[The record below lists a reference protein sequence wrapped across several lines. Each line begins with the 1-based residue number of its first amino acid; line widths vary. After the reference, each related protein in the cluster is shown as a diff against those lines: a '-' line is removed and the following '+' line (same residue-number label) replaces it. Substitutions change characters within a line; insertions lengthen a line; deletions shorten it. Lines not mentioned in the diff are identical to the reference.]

1 MSMEDTSTVFID
13 ASALGELSQQLTQQD
28 LETLVSLNIQP
39 ADLEGFHETSDSQ
52 VVDTTG
58 VLISDGVAVGNIV
71 EVAGGDEDV
80 KHHSHQA
87 MEVDT
92 LAEATE
98 VIGDMEMLHHH
109 GGELISV
116 GPDDLHA
123 SVGETILPDHPSTQ
137 TSTPTHH
144 QILSTTDG
152 AHHFIKNSMGN
163 LVMLQQNQVDL
174 SSLSL
179 GVGNRIFPTSG
190 QVVNA
195 GGNLSAT
202 NTVKPVVI
210 NASQLPSS
218 LSSSLSSSVRQ
229 PVMVT
234 QTTNQPIKTVQ
245 LKQTPVSQSHNSG
258 TITKV
263 IITSQPGSVGTSGVT
278 SIGGQQVR
286 LVNSQSA
293 VTSGTSVS
301 NTLLN
306 SPTKLTLQQ
315 AQQMGLLSPT
325 KAVPQSPNKIVVQRV
340 SVSGGSPV
348 KSPSKVMI
356 PVSMAMKSPTKI
368 APAPTTQQIGGA
380 ARNLLGS
387 PQKIVIKSA
396 VPGTSQTNT
405 IRSGQIVTS
414 GQQVIKIPTSQ
425 LSGQTQNVQVI
436 QNKMPQ
442 MNYVRLVNPSGGT
455 SSGGSGGLT
464 TSTVYKG
471 SNKPIAPASTQP
483 IKIKAIAPNQQGK
496 LLSNQRVIIPVSG
509 TSSGTNIQ
517 QIRPQTTSLTLPASS
532 LPPGVLS
539 NTQTGSVVVI
549 PAQYLTQ
556 LQGGSNNN
564 VGTSIQVTNQ
574 QSSNAVSMAT
584 TTPQQ
589 TPKPQPPP
597 RMVIDANG
605 IRPRKP
611 CNCTKSQCLKLYCDC
626 FANGEFCNN
635 CNCSNCFNNLNH
647 EEERQKAIKACLDRN
662 PQAFRPKIGK
672 GGSDAERRH
681 NKGCNCKR
689 SGCLKNYCECYEA
702 KILCSTICKCVGC
715 KNVDVNPGTERKNLM
730 QLAECAEARVNQQKA
745 ARNKLLSFPH
755 HSPAKMGLPQ
765 PSKSGYCRMNQEVV
779 EATCQCLLA
788 QADKA
793 EKSQVSSAQ
802 LEYTVISEFSRCLMQ
817 IIGGYTARSRGLGD
831 T

>member
-436 QNKMPQ
+436 QNK
-442 MNYVRLVNPSGGT
+442 
-455 SSGGSGGLT
+455 
-464 TSTVYKG
+464 
-471 SNKPIAPASTQP
+471 
-483 IKIKAIAPNQQGK
+483 GK